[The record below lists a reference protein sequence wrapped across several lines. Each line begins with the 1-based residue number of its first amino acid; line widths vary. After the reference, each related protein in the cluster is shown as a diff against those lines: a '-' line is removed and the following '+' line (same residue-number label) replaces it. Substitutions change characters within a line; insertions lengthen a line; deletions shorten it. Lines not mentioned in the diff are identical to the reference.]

1 MLKLLNKFMPK
12 KKKAKILIVED
23 EQALRRHYDMVLSSD
38 YELDF
43 AQTGKQ
49 GLEKAQNIPD
59 LIMLDINLPEISG
72 VEILKHLKKD
82 EKTADIP
89 VLVLTNL
96 SDEET
101 VSKIIKAGGKDY
113 MVKADWS
120 VEDIAKK
127 IQELI

>member
-1 MLKLLNKFMPK
+1 MAK
-12 KKKAKILIVED
+12 KKKPKILIIED
-23 EQALRRHYDMVLSSD
+23 EQALRRHYEMVLAAD
-38 YELDF
+38 YNLDF
-43 AQTGKQ
+43 AETGQQ
-49 GLEKAQNIPD
+49 GLEKAQDLPD
-59 LIMLDINLPEISG
+59 LIMLDVNLPEISG
-72 VEILKHLKKD
+72 VEILKRLKKD

-101 VSKIIKAGGKDY
+101 VSKIMKAGGKDY
-113 MVKADWS
+113 MVKTDWS